1 MSLFPSIFV
10 PLRVLPLPDPVFLP
24 CDHGLDFDIS
34 LRDNSIN
41 KKGIS
46 FDMQQRFRV
55 FVRIIGLPVVKL
67 LTYLYESSQL
77 SCVSSHIYNL
87 LL

>member
-10 PLRVLPLPDPVFLP
+10 PLRIFPLPDRVFLP

-34 LRDNSIN
+34 LCDNSIN

-46 FDMQQRFRV
+46 FDIQQRFRV
-55 FVRIIGLPVVKL
+55 FVRIIGLPLVKL
-67 LTYLYESSQL
+67 LTYYL
-77 SCVSSHIYNL
+77 
-87 LL
+87 